1 MATVSRSQVVYTH
14 PVETTRCNQRLANI
28 AVIGTCLGAGKILA
42 AYFPSTSFSCDAA
55 VSLLSMYAFQYLSNI
70 DADTGLDDY
79 RLVEAANEGNR
90 QWVKFL
96 LFLGANPNVNP
107 SNCALRNA
115 IQFGDL
121 EMAEDLL
128 KAKAN
133 PDLRGNRDKT
143 ILMEAVIESR
153 EDVVKLLLKYKAD
166 PFLKARCTTNKDSH
180 YYAKLAAKQQSL
192 YRNNLKDREFD
203 KKAPQNFCSEQATIA
218 QRQGA
223 SENENC
229 EAKPTQTNTDSSSYF
244 GIEGQEKGKEA
255 TNILKRIKWHKV

>member
-1 MATVSRSQVVYTH
+1 MAIVLPFKMGKTMAAVSRSQVVYTH
-14 PVETTRCNQRLANI
+14 PVETTRCNQRLTKI
-28 AVIGTCLGAGKILA
+28 AAFGACLGAGKILA

-55 VSLLSMYAFQYLSNI
+55 ISLLSMYAFQYLSNI

-90 QWVKFL
+90 QMVKFL

-166 PFLKARCTTNKDSH
+166 PRLKARGTTKDSFH
-180 YYAKLAAKQQSL
+180 YAKLAAKQQSL
-192 YRNNLKDREFD
+192 
-203 KKAPQNFCSEQATIA
+203 
-218 QRQGA
+218 
-223 SENENC
+223 
-229 EAKPTQTNTDSSSYF
+229 
-244 GIEGQEKGKEA
+244 EGQEKVEEA
-255 TNILKRIKWHKV
+255 RNIFKRIIWHKV